1 LPIEINHSEHSML
14 RELIIEHLFIG
25 EALRKFWQAGVTNVE
40 VLRSEADS
48 FGYDLV
54 MSRAKIVRHIQL
66 KAMKSD
72 GKADAQ
78 KISLT
83 LGEKPSGCVI
93 WVLVTEN
100 LEFKSFL
107 WFGGEPGE
115 PLPCIKEMAIAKHSK
130 GTSEGKKNLRLNHRE
145 VKRRDFTELE
155 SLDDVLRKLFGAF
168 PGVSQLAPVIL
179 SPVKPPALGA

>member
-1 LPIEINHSEHSML
+1 MAVEVNHSEHSML
-14 RELIIEHLFIG
+14 RELIVEHLFIG
-25 EALRKFWQAGVTNVE
+25 AALRTFWQAGVTDVE

-54 MSRAKIVRHIQL
+54 MSRKKIVRHIQL
-66 KAMKSD
+66 KTSKSD

-93 WVLVTEN
+93 WILVTEK
-100 LEFKSFL
+100 LEFDSFL
-107 WFGGEPGE
+107 WFGGRPGA
-115 PLPCIKEMAIAKHSK
+115 PLPSIEEMAIAKHSK

-145 VKRRDFTELE
+145 VKRGDFTKLT
-155 SLDDVLRKLFGAF
+155 SLDDVLRKLFGTF
-168 PGVSQLAPVIL
+168 AP
-179 SPVKPPALGA
+179 